1 MGILLRLGVVVERLD
16 IQSNLMRGVHMGLK
30 QRVIINLVNILCLI
44 LVGVVAF
51 IPLKFSILEM
61 IRLII
66 VIALGMISL
75 ICTAYTE

>member
-1 MGILLRLGVVVERLD
+1 
-16 IQSNLMRGVHMGLK
+16 MGLK